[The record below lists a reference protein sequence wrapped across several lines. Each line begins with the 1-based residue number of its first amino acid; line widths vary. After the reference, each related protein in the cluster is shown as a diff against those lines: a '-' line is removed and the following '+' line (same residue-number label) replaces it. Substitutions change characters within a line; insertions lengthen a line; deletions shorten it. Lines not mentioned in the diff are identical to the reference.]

1 MTLEERAAAALIAYD
16 AATIGADAAR
26 DAALAAKIAARIYR
40 RPRGKTMTREEAH
53 AAYAD
58 AIRASAAAEKE
69 VVAAQVH
76 ERTALE
82 AEAAARDRLFEVI
95 SAENAISHAL
105 LNETA
110 QLEDIAAAA
119 EAAAAQAAQAA
130 EYAVASVLAL
140 AADSALGTAQR
151 AFCATWDLSDGDAE
165 EYEWDY
171 EIAGRAHE
179 AAYATVLQIVRDA
192 DEAYAASYVLD
203 EDRRIGLISEHFWFM
218 GAAAEEFFE

>member
-16 AATIGADAAR
+16 AAR
-26 DAALAAKIAARIYR
+26 DAALSAKIAARIYL

-76 ERTALE
+76 ERAALE

-119 EAAAAQAAQAA
+119 EAAAAEAAAAAQAAQDA
-130 EYAVASVLAL
+130 EYAVASVLAR

-165 EYEWDY
+165 EHEWDY

-179 AAYATVLQIVRDA
+179 AAFATVLQIVRDA

-203 EDRRIGLISEHFWFM
+203 EDRKIGLISEHFWFM